1 MRPPIWVYRPG
12 REPPRAPPVIVPAD
26 GHWPLSYPARM
37 KRSAAGLL
45 FVLVFAA
52 APAFAQP
59 TSDEVAAQVAETG
72 FFIDEGL
79 PASPSSISAS
89 VSRARN
95 AGIKLF
101 VVLLDADPPGG
112 ATTFADAV
120 FDRTGG
126 NGTVLVLSD
135 SGEGIASSEFDQ
147 RTLENALDHA
157 LGSSSDDEGY
167 VSALVDHLIDPSV
180 ATPERGGGGRVLLI
194 VLIALVALIVWGIR
208 RAGRTAKR
216 RDEQLL
222 DEARGELQAQIGSV
236 ANKLLDI
243 SDIVSASDTKKDDT
257 YLRQAAA
264 TFTEVESAYAQVA
277 DLHDLEELSDRL
289 DVARWELEAAEA
301 IAFGREVP
309 PKPEP
314 QQRYVCFFDPTHGDA
329 SETAQIRT
337 ATGKR
342 TVRVCKADAAL
353 LRRGKQPE
361 PRMVTVDGLQV
372 PSPAAPKSHGGSGFD
387 GLDLFTILTRGAAAA
402 SYDWGVRRRGS
413 PSTWSSGASRTSG
426 SGSRSSTARRSSTRS
441 SPGSSSR
448 AGRTRRR
455 GR

>member
-1 MRPPIWVYRPG
+1 
-12 REPPRAPPVIVPAD
+12 
-26 GHWPLSYPARM
+26 M
-37 KRSAAGLL
+37 KRSAAGVLA
-45 FVLVFAA
+45 VLVFVA
-52 APAFAQP
+52 APALAQP
-59 TSDEVAAQVAETG
+59 TSDEVAARVAETG

-126 NGTVLVLSD
+126 DGTVLVLSA
-135 SGEGIASSEFDQ
+135 SGEGMASSEFDQ
-147 RTLENALDHA
+147 ATLEGALEHA
-157 LGSSSDDEGY
+157 FDTSSDDEGY
-167 VSALVDHLIDPSV
+167 VSALVDHLIEPPVV
-180 ATPERGGGGRVLLI
+180 APEGGGGGRVLLI
-194 VLIALVALIVWGIR
+194 VLVALVVLIAWGIR
-208 RAGRTAKR
+208 RGSKAAKR
-216 RDEQLL
+216 QAEQLL

-236 ANKLLDI
+236 ANKLLEV
-243 SDIVSASDTKKDDT
+243 SDVVSASTTKKDDA

-264 TFTEVESAYAQVA
+264 TFSEVESAYAEVT

-301 IAFGREVP
+301 IAYDREVP

-314 QQRYVCFFDPTHGDA
+314 QERYVCFFDPTHGDA
-329 SETAQIRT
+329 SETAEIRT
-337 ATGKR
+337 ATGNR
-342 TVRVCKADAAL
+342 TVRVCKADAEL
-353 LRRGKQPE
+353 LRRGQQPE
-361 PRMVTVDGLQV
+361 PRMVTVGGEQV
-372 PSPAAPKSHGGSGFD
+372 PSPSAPKSHGGSGFD
-387 GLDLFTILTRGAAAA
+387 GLDLFTILTGAGAGA
-402 SYDWGVRRRGS
+402 SYDWGPGRRRS
-413 PSTWSSGASRTSG
+413 SQRTWSSGASRTSG

-441 SPGSSSR
+441 PRGSSSR